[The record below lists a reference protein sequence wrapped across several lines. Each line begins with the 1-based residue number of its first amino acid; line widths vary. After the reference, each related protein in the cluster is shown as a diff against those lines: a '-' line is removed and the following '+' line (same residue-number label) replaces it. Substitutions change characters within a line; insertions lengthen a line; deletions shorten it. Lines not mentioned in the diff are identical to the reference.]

1 MKRVN
6 RAAVPFVPPV
16 MRSSG
21 VLLALVLALTACAPA
36 ALPKESRQV
45 DPILGTAE
53 RGKLG
58 TVLTADGQTVY
69 LFAKD
74 KPGETR
80 CFDQC
85 AQTWPPIIVTR
96 HPETRGAIQG
106 KLGTVKRDD
115 GRRQLTYNDLPVYL
129 YIEDAPHSEDA
140 NGQDVD
146 HEWYVLKP

>member
-1 MKRVN
+1 MN
-6 RAAVPFVPPV
+6 RTRSPRVPPV
-16 MRSSG
+16 MRHIA
-21 VLLALVLALTACAPA
+21 VVLALALTLTACAPGA
-36 ALPKESRQV
+36 RPTASRQV
-45 DPILGTAE
+45 DPILGSAE

-69 LFAKD
+69 LFTKD

-80 CFDQC
+80 CVDQC
-85 AQTWPPIIVTR
+85 AQVWPPIIVTR
-96 HPETRGAIQG
+96 HPDTRGDIPG

-115 GRRQLTYNDLPVYL
+115 GRRQLTYNDVPVYL
-129 YIEDAPHSEDA
+129 YIEDAPHSDDA

>member
-1 MKRVN
+1 VVRTSRVI
-6 RAAVPFVPPV
+6 
-16 MRSSG
+16 
-21 VLLALVLALTACAPA
+21 LALALALTACAPA

-69 LFAKD
+69 LFTKD
-74 KPGETR
+74 RPGETR
-80 CFDQC
+80 CIDRC
-85 AQTWPPIIVTR
+85 AQDWPPVIVTR
-96 HPETRGAIQG
+96 HPDTRGDIPG
-106 KLGTVKRDD
+106 KVGTTKRAD
-115 GRRQLTYNDLPVYL
+115 GRRQLTYNDVPVYL
-129 YIEDAPHSEDA
+129 YIEDAPHSDDA